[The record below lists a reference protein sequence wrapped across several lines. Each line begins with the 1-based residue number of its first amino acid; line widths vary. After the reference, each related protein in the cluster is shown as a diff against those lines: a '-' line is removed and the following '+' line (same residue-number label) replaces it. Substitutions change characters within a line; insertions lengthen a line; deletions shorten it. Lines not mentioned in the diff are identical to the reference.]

1 MRACASPHD
10 KDRLS
15 WELGGTKEDTGS
27 DDSALESDGL
37 PALDKMFK
45 LQCRDRDLH
54 DGRSSST
61 QPQSR
66 FEKFNNAFASLNAPS
81 RNGQPPAKSGRMP
94 PPRIDASGANRPFL
108 QSAQPKPSSSSGM
121 RSTTPTAAASSRS
134 KSPFRPPPRSATAPI
149 YSPPSPDLQL
159 PQDCAFPVFPTA
171 KSRSTTPTTPSAAGR
186 PFENGRPRV
195 QTDSSGIIAPK
206 SLRPDAG
213 GFLSK
218 MNTIAPGP
226 SNVSG
231 NGADGFLPRPPSAGS
246 TRSNRSQIG
255 ADITGRINP
264 LSVPWGPGNGVMPA
278 SPKSAAFATSP
289 LSAHFPASNTPPPP
303 PSPTVNRTP
312 ACIEPLRISVRS
324 QTFPSDGQ
332 GRTGAAPSRR
342 PSEPSTANSSAA
354 NSASSTYSS
363 ATSAA
368 SSTSSHPRRPS
379 VSAANRPLHE
389 IGSTSSYRA
398 SRPGPSRTASPVRN
412 DTGASAPR
420 SGSRAGERTDLRLN
434 GAPPVPAAIRAEEF
448 SVGNPYHAPR
458 ESTSSNGSSSSGVIS
473 GSSRSSPPLSE
484 TSYRPRRKPSDT
496 PNSDNASSTP
506 QIPNINV
513 TSPPKPSQTGPGP
526 SKSFSRPTY
535 ARPAA
540 PPSAETPESPM
551 DPAFQPHQFPPL
563 SPPSK
568 QQAAPRSQQGDAF
581 DNMHHQNA
589 SLPLKSHPPQ
599 ASPPQK
605 NAPRADP
612 VRPFSPQGHPNN
624 TSASKSSGAHT
635 PAAPVLQRPDVPT
648 PARRP
653 TTANKGQCRGC
664 GEIIQGKSV
673 SSADG
678 RLTGRFHK
686 QCFVCKT
693 CKEPFQ
699 TADFYVLQNNPYC
712 AWHYHELNGSLCKTC
727 DRGIE
732 GQYLETEVK
741 QKFHPHCFTC
751 QDCRKILRDDYFEL
765 NGKVFCEQHAFRAA
779 NEPSLLGPG
788 RRHPERRT
796 TRLMM
801 M

>member
-1 MRACASPHD
+1 MSEEVSLPVWWLNTNKG
-10 KDRLS
+10 KD
-15 WELGGTKEDTGS
+15 
-27 DDSALESDGL
+27 
-37 PALDKMFK
+37 
-45 LQCRDRDLH
+45 
-54 DGRSSST
+54 
-61 QPQSR
+61 
-66 FEKFNNAFASLNAPS
+66 
-81 RNGQPPAKSGRMP
+81 
-94 PPRIDASGANRPFL
+94 RPFL
-108 QSAQPKPSSSSGM
+108 QSAQAKPSASNSM
-121 RSTTPTAAASSRS
+121 RSTTPTAAAAGRS

-171 KSRSTTPTTPSAAGR
+171 KSRRTTPATPSAADR
-186 PFENGRPRV
+186 SFENGRPRV
-195 QTDSSGIIAPK
+195 QTDNSGIIAPK

-218 MNTIAPGP
+218 MNTIPPGP
-226 SNVSG
+226 FNVSG

-255 ADITGRINP
+255 ADFTGKINP
-264 LSVPWGPGNGVMPA
+264 MSVPWGPRDGVVPA
-278 SPKSAAFATSP
+278 SPKSTTFAASPRAAQFFAGSDP
-289 LSAHFPASNTPPPP
+289 PA
-303 PSPTVNRTP
+303 PSPTVKNP
-312 ACIEPLRISVRS
+312 APARIEPLRTSDRS

-332 GRTGAAPSRR
+332 GRTGAVASGSMARR

-389 IGSTSSYRA
+389 IGSTSSYGA
-398 SRPGPSRTASPVRN
+398 SRSGPSRSTSPARN
-412 DTGASAPR
+412 DTGAGAPR
-420 SGSRAGERTDLRLN
+420 SGSRAGERTDPRLN
-434 GAPPVPAAIRAEEF
+434 GAPPVPAATRAEEF
-448 SVGNPYHAPR
+448 SVGNPYAPR

-484 TSYRPRRKPSDT
+484 TSYRTRRKPSDT
-496 PNSDNASSTP
+496 PNSENASSTP
-506 QIPNINV
+506 QVPHNNV
-513 TSPPKPSQTGPGP
+513 TSPPKPSHTGRGP

-551 DPAFQPHQFPPL
+551 DPVFQIHQFPPS
-563 SPPSK
+563 SPPTK
-568 QQAAPRSQQGDAF
+568 QQEAPRSQR
-581 DNMHHQNA
+581 DNGSVNPRNHIA
-589 SLPLKSHPPQ
+589 SLPLRSHPPQ
-599 ASPPQK
+599 DPPPQT
-605 NAPRADP
+605 NAPKMDP
-612 VRPFSPQGHPNN
+612 VRPFPPQGHPQNM
-624 TSASKSSGAHT
+624 SGSKSSGVHT
-635 PAAPVLQRPDVPT
+635 PAIPVLQRPNIPT

-699 TADFYVLQNNPYC
+699 TADFYVLQNNPHC
-712 AWHYHELNGSLCKTC
+712 ARHYHELNGSLCKTC

-751 QDCRKILRDDYFEL
+751 QVGRLTLLLLLFTDLPYRTAVRSSVTTTLSSTARFS
-765 NGKVFCEQHAFRAA
+765 A
-779 NEPSLLGPG
+779 NSMPSVLLMNLLYLDPAGAIPKGG
-788 RRHPERRT
+788 RPA
-796 TRLMM
+796 
-801 M
+801 